1 MVSENNFPDSEKSLH
16 LISCIITDFA
26 NPFYIPVV
34 RAVEDYAEIAQYVV
48 LVGQSRHNVE
58 IEKRLVRK
66 LPRIG
71 ARGLIIR
78 PMMNDMN
85 HLDQLIRNGT
95 AVVLLGRSAPGF
107 DSVDLNNRRSGYL
120 GCKYLLGLGHRR
132 IAYAYSGKVDST
144 AELER
149 MAGLWEAMREIGT
162 NLDRIYTVGSYT
174 IKAGEQAARQWMA
187 DTKRPSAVY
196 CSTDLLAMGF
206 IQEIIRLGK
215 SVPKDVSIIGHDDIP
230 FADTFVISL
239 TTISFPKYALGHLA
253 TRMLIDRIEGKN
265 QSSDPSLVTLE
276 PELVERKTCAPFSE

>member
-1 MVSENNFPDSEKSLH
+1 MISENTSPDSEKILH
-16 LISCIITDFA
+16 LIGCIITDFA
-26 NPFYIPVV
+26 NPFYVPVV

-48 LVGQSRHNVE
+48 LVGQSRHNLE
-58 IEKRLVRK
+58 IEKRLVNK

-78 PMMNDMN
+78 PMMNEMN
-85 HLDQLIRNGT
+85 HLEQLVKDGIS
-95 AVVLLGRSAPGF
+95 VVLLGRSAPNF
-107 DSVDLNNRRSGYL
+107 DSVNLNNRRSGYL

-132 IAYAYSGKVDST
+132 IAYAYSGISDST

-162 NLDRIYTVGSYT
+162 NLDRIYTVGSHT

-187 DTKRPSAVY
+187 DNKRPSAVY

-230 FADTFVISL
+230 FADTFVIGL
-239 TTISFPKYALGHLA
+239 TTVCFPKYALGHLA
-253 TRMLIDRIEGKN
+253 TRMLVERIEGKN
-265 QSSDPSLVTLE
+265 QDAAPALVTLE
-276 PELVERKTCAPFSE
+276 PELVERKTCAQFSE

>member
-1 MVSENNFPDSEKSLH
+1 MSSECVTPIPDKSLQ
-16 LISCIITDFA
+16 LIGCIITDFA

-48 LVGQSRHNVE
+48 LVGQSRHNIE
-58 IEKRLVRK
+58 IEKRLVSK

-78 PMMNDMN
+78 PMLNDMS
-85 HLDQLIRNGT
+85 HLDHLRQNGI
-95 AVVLLGRSAPGF
+95 AVVLLGRSSPGY
-107 DSVDLNNRRSGYL
+107 DCVDLNNRRSGYL
-120 GCKYLLGLGHRR
+120 GCKYLLEMGHRR
-132 IAYAYSGKVDST
+132 IAYAYSGLSDNT

-149 MAGLWEAMREIGT
+149 MAGVWEAMREIRV

-174 IKAGEQAARQWMA
+174 IKAGEQAARQWLA
-187 DTKRPSAVY
+187 DSSRPTAVF

-215 SVPKDVSIIGHDDIP
+215 LVPNDVSIIGHDDIP
-230 FADTFVISL
+230 FADSFVIGL
-239 TTISFPKYALGHLA
+239 TTISFPKYALGHQA
-253 TRMLIDRIEGKN
+253 TRMLVERIEGKN
-265 QSSDPSLVTLE
+265 RSPEPALVTLE

>member
-1 MVSENNFPDSEKSLH
+1 MPSKKKSPISEKSLQ
-16 LISCIITDFA
+16 LIGCIITDFA

-48 LVGQSRHNVE
+48 LVGQSRHNLE
-58 IEKRLVRK
+58 IEKRLVSK

-78 PMMNDMN
+78 PMLNDMS
-85 HLDQLIRNGT
+85 HLDQLRQDGT
-95 AVVLLGRSAPGF
+95 AVVLLGRSSPGY
-107 DSVDLNNRRSGYL
+107 DCVDLNNRRSGYL
-120 GCKYLLGLGHRR
+120 GCKYLLGMGHRR
-132 IAYAYSGKVDST
+132 IAYAYSGRSDNA

-149 MAGLWEAMREIGT
+149 MAGVWEAMREIKI

-174 IKAGEQAARQWMA
+174 IKAGEQAARQWLA
-187 DTKRPSAVY
+187 DSSRPSAVY

-215 SVPKDVSIIGHDDIP
+215 SVPRDVSIIGHDDIP
-230 FADTFVISL
+230 FADTFVIGL

-253 TRMLIDRIEGKN
+253 TRMLIERIEGKN
-265 QSSDPSLVTLE
+265 QSNEPSLVTLE
-276 PELVERKTCAPFSE
+276 PELVERKTCAPYSE